1 MNFTQAVKLAIGGIL
16 VNKMRSFLT
25 MLGVII
31 GVSTVIILVSL
42 GQGSAQQV
50 TGQIEKMG
58 SNLISINI
66 FGRGQVSGLSYQE
79 AMQLGEKTGVSGIA
93 PVVTGNVTVKY
104 GSNKVDTSLEGTN
117 EQYAQVRNQKTSS
130 GRFLLP
136 IDLDY
141 RQKVVLL
148 GSEVSRKL
156 FGFGSPI
163 GQEVKI
169 NGIEFKVVGLL
180 EEKGSSSVGSSDDKV
195 IIPITTAMRLLA
207 NPQIRSISLQAKSK
221 QDVDVVVSQVQS
233 TLLRKFK
240 DRDNY
245 RVFNQAEMLSTV
257 NQVTGTMTLMLGG
270 IAGVSLL
277 VGGIGI
283 MNIMLVSVT
292 ERTREIGIRKAIGA
306 KGRDIMRQFL
316 VEAVVVSSM
325 GGILGILVGIIGS
338 KTLGKAMGITT
349 VLSPQIA
356 LLAFS
361 FSVMVGIFF
370 GLYPANKASRL
381 KPIDALRFE

>member
-1 MNFTQAVKLAIGGIL
+1 MNFSQAVKLAIAGIRA
-16 VNKMRSFLT
+16 NKMRSFLT

-31 GVSTVIILVSL
+31 GVSAVIILVSV
-42 GQGSAQQV
+42 GQGSAKQV
-50 TGQIEKMG
+50 TGQIESLG
-58 SNLISINI
+58 SNLISVNI
-66 FGRGQVSGLSYQE
+66 RGRGEVSGLSYQE
-79 AMQLGEKTGVSGIA
+79 ALKLGDRPGVSGIA
-93 PVVTGNVTVKY
+93 PTISSSVTVKY
-104 GSNKVDTSLEGTN
+104 GTKKVDTSLEGTN
-117 EQYAQVRNQKTSS
+117 EQYATVRNQKTSA

-136 IDLDY
+136 VDIEY

-148 GSEVSRKL
+148 GSEVSREL
-156 FGFGSPI
+156 FGFGNPI

-169 NGIEFKVVGLL
+169 NGVKFKVVGLL
-180 EEKGSSSVGSSDDKV
+180 EEKGSSMGGSNDDKV

-207 NPQIRSISLQAKSK
+207 NPQISSVSLQAKSK
-221 QDVDVVVSQVQS
+221 EDVDIVVRQVEAA
-233 TLLRKFK
+233 LLRKFK
-240 DRDNY
+240 DEDNY

-306 KGRDIMRQFL
+306 KRRDILRQFL

-325 GGILGILVGIIGS
+325 GGILGIIVGMLGS
-338 KTLGKAMGITT
+338 KAIGTIMNMTMT
-349 VLSPQIA
+349 VSPGVA

-361 FSVMVGIFF
+361 FSVLVGIFF
-370 GLYPANKASRL
+370 GLFPANKASRL